1 MAQDSAAA
9 NVVEL
14 DQLRAIPLFAGLEDE
29 QLAWVRGRADEVRI
43 AAGDNLFAEGAPA
56 DAFYVV
62 LDGEVQITKEIGG
75 QETFLATHAPGGFTG
90 EVPLLTGTPY
100 IATARATAPV
110 RLLRL
115 DPGAFKELLAR
126 CPTVAGTLFGALGQR
141 VQIVEATMRQQ
152 EKLAALGR
160 LSAGLAHEL
169 NNPVAAGRRAAEHL
183 REKVRKS
190 RALTLELGRHGLTPG
205 QLDGLARLIGEI
217 EGGAGGAGA
226 LDPLTR
232 SDREGELGDWLD
244 ARDIADAWDL
254 APTLVGAGLTVER
267 LDALAGALDAAALD
281 TVVRWLATTL
291 AAEDLLREIEQST
304 GRLAELVG
312 AVKKY
317 TYMDRAPVQEIDIHD
332 GIEDTIKILG
342 YKLKH
347 ITVVREYDRALPRI
361 EARGSEL
368 NQVWTNLLD
377 NAADAIYD
385 TAAGREGGGRITI
398 RTAREPERVLVE
410 VADNGPGIPPEVIDR
425 ICEPFFTT
433 KGVGKG
439 TGLGLDISY
448 QIIVGKHGGD
458 LHVESRPG
466 DTRFQVR
473 LPLERGGGGKGD

>member
-1 MAQDSAAA
+1 M
-9 NVVEL
+9 
-14 DQLRAIPLFAGLEDE
+14 
-29 QLAWVRGRADEVRI
+29 
-43 AAGDNLFAEGAPA
+43 
-56 DAFYVV
+56 
-62 LDGEVQITKEIGG
+62 
-75 QETFLATHAPGGFTG
+75 
-90 EVPLLTGTPY
+90 
-100 IATARATAPV
+100 
-110 RLLRL
+110 
-115 DPGAFKELLAR
+115 
-126 CPTVAGTLFGALGQR
+126 
-141 VQIVEATMRQQ
+141 
-152 EKLAALGR
+152 
-160 LSAGLAHEL
+160 
-169 NNPVAAGRRAAEHL
+169 
-183 REKVRKS
+183 
-190 RALTLELGRHGLTPG
+190 
-205 QLDGLARLIGEI
+205 DGLARLIGEI
-217 EGGAGGAGA
+217 EGGAGGAGG

-232 SDREGELGDWLD
+232 SDREGEIGDWLD
-244 ARDIADAWDL
+244 ARDVADAWDL
-254 APTLVGAGLTVER
+254 APALVDAGLTVER
-267 LDALAGALDAAALD
+267 LDALAGQIAGDALD
-281 TVVRWLATTL
+281 TIVRWLATTL
-291 AAEDLLREIEQST
+291 AAEDLLREVEQST

-317 TYMDRAPVQEIDIHD
+317 TYKDRAPAQEIDIHD

-347 ITVVREYDRALPRI
+347 IAVVREYDRALPRI

-410 VADNGPGIPPEVIDR
+410 IADNGPGIPPEVIDR

-439 TGLGLDISY
+439 TGLGLDISH

-473 LPLERGGGGKGD
+473 LPLGKDGGAGAGGGGRKGD